1 MKIFTLLQTK
11 YNQFED
17 SVKRYL
23 SQTLSTYN
31 SNYGNNTIFGQLINV
46 LGASIQNIM
55 LYIEDAMVEQNKYTA
70 QRKKSI
76 YGLAALSGYNP
87 SFGQATNVSLAVSY
101 TPSNNEVLDVII
113 NDKEQFTCTQN
124 GLIYSLVLPQEAIIL
139 SPTKD
144 NSTRYLSVVQG
155 KFENQTFIST
165 GGKYY
170 TQNFNFIGNLD
181 TKYLTVK
188 INNEKWEYVESFYDM
203 IPDGKQWTYKTS
215 PISGIDIIFGNDVH
229 GRALQ
234 DGDIIEITY
243 LIHDGEAGNL
253 NVNVET
259 YFVFNNPIKDINNEE
274 VDGNNI
280 FNITFASLDA
290 VTSGSNSESIDQVRQ
305 MIGLNSRALVLANP
319 NNYKALLNKLSF
331 CGYNR
336 TWAEKGSLVV
346 NSLIMKNYKML
357 LNDKKTYFDL
367 TEDDF
372 KLTDSQ
378 KSSVKNFIQSNKNQ
392 MAGTVYN
399 IFDPEICKYA
409 IYIYLN
415 FNSKSYDK
423 IFVEDSVRKLIADF
437 FSEIQSDI
445 FIPKSDIIQLI
456 KNNISNVDG
465 VDVYFLSEKNET
477 AIQKQSYTKT
487 NYVYNVS
494 TNTYSKN
501 TQTIY
506 LYDGENPNLGL
517 DSHGNI
523 YLDSDEQFP
532 VLMGGWDYLNQN
544 GDEIKIVN
552 PVNIIFES

>member
-415 FNSKSYDK
+415 FNNKSYDK
-423 IFVEDSVRKLIADF
+423 IFI
-437 FSEIQSDI
+437 
-445 FIPKSDIIQLI
+445 
-456 KNNISNVDG
+456 
-465 VDVYFLSEKNET
+465 
-477 AIQKQSYTKT
+477 
-487 NYVYNVS
+487 
-494 TNTYSKN
+494 
-501 TQTIY
+501 
-506 LYDGENPNLGL
+506 
-517 DSHGNI
+517 
-523 YLDSDEQFP
+523 
-532 VLMGGWDYLNQN
+532 
-544 GDEIKIVN
+544 
-552 PVNIIFES
+552 